1 MILIQEFMDIDLLS
15 KMVRELIL
23 DREEVTLP
31 GLGTFVA
38 ELIPSSFSDR
48 GYTIN
53 PPYKRLGFRQRENAE
68 DNVLVDFYSS
78 NNNVDKEKAS
88 RIVTE
93 FLAELKQVLEQ
104 KKSVV
109 FPGLGR
115 LRATREN
122 NFFFVA
128 DEDLDIYPEG
138 FGLEPVSLKTHEETP
153 AEVSATMAALHSIL
167 NPEPE
172 VSPASEIHV
181 ADNPGEA
188 QTTVQTAVQMAVQT
202 AAQTAAQTAVQTAV
216 QAAVLVETPPVI
228 PVVAPVESPS
238 DIAAGHAEEVASE
251 PAVENHNVVAEGQT
265 EGGGADLS
273 VESPTNSAEG
283 TQGGAAGSS
292 ADGENSVAEAA
303 QQADAPAGDDNP
315 EPSAES
321 QGNAE
326 PAGESLHN
334 DGNAEQAVEPQTS
347 LESQNNGT
355 VTPAGESSVEPQG
368 DAEAGSADSG
378 KSETGSAEGVKPDP
392 VVDTPEPAEAFAA
405 AGEPSGE
412 PNGNAEQSAAEGD
425 NTTEGDDAAEN
436 SNAIEGSNVAGV
448 ANAGDQSE
456 GIADETDEKGV
467 VTSRRHSASR
477 TIAWTVGI
485 LLLLAVLFLVV
496 FVILAHTSPEFIDSI
511 LYTPEELEIINS

>member
-326 PAGESLHN
+326 PAGES
-334 DGNAEQAVEPQTS
+334 
-347 LESQNNGT
+347 
-355 VTPAGESSVEPQG
+355 SVEPQG

>member
-1 MILIQEFMDIDLLS
+1 
-15 KMVRELIL
+15 MVRELIL

-172 VSPASEIHV
+172 VSPASEIHM
-181 ADNPGEA
+181 ADNPGVA
-188 QTTVQTAVQMAVQT
+188 QATVQTAVQTADQT
-202 AAQTAAQTAVQTAV
+202 ADQTAAQTAVQTADLT
-216 QAAVLVETPPVI
+216 ADPVETPPVI
-228 PVVAPVESPS
+228 PVVAPAGSPA
-238 DIAAGHAEEVASE
+238 DIAGGHAEEVASE
-251 PAVENHNVVAEGQT
+251 PAVENHNVVAERQT
-265 EGGGADLS
+265 EGEGADLS
-273 VESPTNSAEG
+273 VESPTNAAEG
-283 TQGGAAGSS
+283 TQGGVAGSS
-292 ADGENSVAEAA
+292 ADGGNSVAEAA

-326 PAGESLHN
+326 PAGES
-334 DGNAEQAVEPQTS
+334 
-347 LESQNNGT
+347 
-355 VTPAGESSVEPQG
+355 SVGPHG
-368 DAEAGSADSG
+368 DAEGASADGGKSEGTPVGEPSGEAHGDLESGSADGG
-378 KSETGSAEGVKPDP
+378 KSETGSAEEVKPDSAG
-392 VVDTPEPAEAFAA
+392 DAPEAAEAFAA
-405 AGEPSGE
+405 AGESSGE
-412 PNGNAEQSAAEGD
+412 LNGDAEQPAAEGD
-425 NTTEGDDAAEN
+425 NTTESSNAAES

-456 GIADETDEKGV
+456 DITDEPEEKGV

>member
-53 PPYKRLGFRQRENAE
+53 PPYKRLGFRQRANAE

-78 NNNVDKEKAS
+78 NNNVDKDKAS

-172 VSPASEIHV
+172 VIPSPEVRV
-181 ADNPGEA
+181 ADNPV
-188 QTTVQTAVQMAVQT
+188 TVK
-202 AAQTAAQTAVQTAV
+202 TAVQTAV
-216 QAAVLVETPPVI
+216 QIETQPVI

-251 PAVENHNVVAEGQT
+251 PAVENHNVAAERQT
-265 EGGGADLS
+265 EGEGADLS
-273 VESPTNSAEG
+273 VESPTNYAEG
-283 TQGGAAGSS
+283 TQGGAAGSP

-326 PAGESLHN
+326 PAGES
-334 DGNAEQAVEPQTS
+334 
-347 LESQNNGT
+347 
-355 VTPAGESSVEPQG
+355 SVEPQG
-368 DAEAGSADSG
+368 DAEGGSADSG
-378 KSETGSAEGVKPDP
+378 KSEEKPVGEPSGEAHGDVEAGSSEEEVKPDSAGAS
-392 VVDTPEPAEAFAA
+392 EAAEAFAA
-405 AGEPSGE
+405 AGVSSGE

-425 NTTEGDDAAEN
+425 NTTEGDDATES
-436 SNAIEGSNVAGV
+436 SNAIESSNVAEIS
-448 ANAGDQSE
+448 NAADGAKSGEQSV
-456 GIADETDEKGV
+456 GIADEPNEKGV
-467 VTSRRHSASR
+467 VTPRRHSASR
-477 TIAWTVGI
+477 TIAWTIGI
-485 LLLLAVLFLVV
+485 LLLLAVLFLVA

-511 LYTPEELEIINS
+511 LYTPEELEILNS

>member
-1 MILIQEFMDIDLLS
+1 
-15 KMVRELIL
+15 MVRELIL

-53 PPYKRLGFRQRENAE
+53 PPYKRLGFRQRANAE

-78 NNNVDKEKAS
+78 NNNVDKDKAS

-172 VSPASEIHV
+172 VIPSPEVRV
-181 ADNPGEA
+181 ADNPVTVKTA
-188 QTTVQTAVQMAVQT
+188 VQTAGQMADQTAVQT
-202 AAQTAAQTAVQTAV
+202 AGQTAV
-216 QAAVLVETPPVI
+216 QAAVQTAVQIETQPVI

-251 PAVENHNVVAEGQT
+251 PAVENHNVAAERQT
-265 EGGGADLS
+265 EGEGADLS
-273 VESPTNSAEG
+273 VESPTNYAEG
-283 TQGGAAGSS
+283 TQGGAAGSP

-326 PAGESLHN
+326 PAGES
-334 DGNAEQAVEPQTS
+334 
-347 LESQNNGT
+347 
-355 VTPAGESSVEPQG
+355 SVEPQG
-368 DAEAGSADSG
+368 DAEGGSADSG
-378 KSETGSAEGVKPDP
+378 KSEEKPVGEPSGEAHGDVEAGSSEEEVKPDSAGAS
-392 VVDTPEPAEAFAA
+392 EAAEAFAA
-405 AGEPSGE
+405 AGVSSGE

-425 NTTEGDDAAEN
+425 NTTEGDDATES
-436 SNAIEGSNVAGV
+436 SNAIESSNVAEIS
-448 ANAGDQSE
+448 NAADGAKSGEQSV
-456 GIADETDEKGV
+456 GIADEPNEKGV
-467 VTSRRHSASR
+467 VTPRRHSASR
-477 TIAWTVGI
+477 TIAWTIGI
-485 LLLLAVLFLVV
+485 LLLLAVLFLVA

-511 LYTPEELEIINS
+511 LYTPEELEILNS